1 MLYHINEEKR
11 LDKSSAKGG
20 ERGRGGGGQGR
31 YNTKASAA
39 ACTSSLRL
47 LNSDNSGCLLASG
60 GHPSVLCFESFGF
73 LQPQCIR

>member
-20 ERGRGGGGQGR
+20 ERGRGGGQGR

-39 ACTSSLRL
+39 ACTSSARL

-60 GHPSVLCFESFGF
+60 GHPSVLCFESLGF